1 MFTKITTDNGYVYK
15 VDSSEQR
22 VKCAKWA
29 YKTAIAKANYTADT
43 WQKRPNKYAKFVD
56 IYYGDYAK
64 NLLKLFILSNNPEL
78 TVIEYDKV
86 RTDDF
91 KNHDLYDLMICDSTI
106 EVKSSLEKYT
116 SDLNRIYNERRI
128 IINVNSPHESL
139 SDFVV
144 QVFFVPSDL
153 KHYESIEDDNKKN
166 PDINDDEVV
175 VKCQNEAKYSL
186 NQTSVYIMGWI
197 NKQQEIN
204 AITEAKNNSGFD
216 VSNQQSNAKK
226 RTYANVLIKDSNSMD
241 EFIETVKNIQPKNR

>member
-1 MFTKITTDNGYVYK
+1 MFTKIRTDNGYVYK

-22 VKCAKWA
+22 VKCAEWA

-64 NLLKLFILSNNPEL
+64 NLLKLFILSNNSES
-78 TVIEYDKV
+78 TVTEYDEV

-91 KNHDLYDLMICDSTI
+91 KYHDLYDLMICDSTI

-116 SDLNRIYNERRI
+116 SDLNRIYNGRRI
-128 IINVNSPHESL
+128 IINVNSPHENL

-175 VKCQNEAKYSL
+175 FKCQTETKYSL

-204 AITEAKNNSGFD
+204 AITEAKKNSGFD
-216 VSNQQSNAKK
+216 VSNQQSNAKN

-241 EFIETVKNIQPKNR
+241 EFIKTVGNIQSKKR